1 MSFWRQ
7 ISPRRAVLD
16 FAAEW
21 RQPTP
26 RRWQIMGVSIA
37 ATTGLM
43 IFFLPE
49 NQRIE
54 PRPPQVTWI
63 TSFAPDRTEE
73 EIVASN
79 IANQQRQDELR
90 AMEQEREEFRRDFYR
105 SLGRATG
112 LDVDAMEREI
122 ERERAA
128 EAAAAERNRDEAARA
143 ATRGE

>member
-16 FAAEW
+16 FIAEW

-37 ATTGLM
+37 ATTSLM
-43 IFFLPE
+43 LFFLPE

-90 AMEQEREEFRRDFYR
+90 AMEREREEFRRDFYR